1 MLTRTKTS
9 WLGKAF
15 FHHRFSLGGESRYTA
30 TLFGKPENW
39 SLSQLGHKDPVVR
52 EQFGA
57 RLGGVLYDLQVGNAF
72 APNPTKFTDRI
83 IDASELTTHVAAGSA
98 TLRRNSER
106 PADGVPLESG
116 DAFVISTANCPVTLM
131 ERSGAEAL
139 ALHTGRECL
148 IDRILVD
155 TGRPTPGRS
164 YHSICFSGLVRLG
177 DPKST
182 KVKVFW
188 AEPAHRSLYDLDDP
202 TYGSFNRKLYKLI
215 VDRWGIAC
223 APKKGNAFNIALPEL
238 IKAQCMEMGVP
249 ATNIDLSHG
258 HQPMKG
264 THLDGTPG
272 KPRNLFVLA
281 RRS

>member
-1 MLTRTKTS
+1 MLAKTKTN
-9 WLGKAF
+9 WLGKAY
-15 FHHRFSLGGESRYTA
+15 FHQRFALGESRYTA
-30 TLFGKPENW
+30 TLFGQPKNW
-39 SLSQLGHKDPVVR
+39 SLAQLSHEDPAVR
-52 EQFGA
+52 EEFGA
-57 RLGGVLYDLQVGNAF
+57 RLGGVLYELQVGSAL

-83 IDASELTTHVAAGSA
+83 IDASELATRVAAGSA
-98 TLRRNSER
+98 TLRRNPEQ
-106 PADGVPLESG
+106 PADGVPLEPG

-131 ERSGAEAL
+131 ERGGAEAL

-155 TGRPTPGRS
+155 TGRPAPGRS

-188 AEPAHRSLYDLDDP
+188 AEPAHRSRYDQDDP
-202 TYGSFNRKLYKLI
+202 TYGSFNSKLYGLI
-215 VDRWGIAC
+215 VERWGRVC
-223 APKKGNAFNIALPEL
+223 VPRQGRSFNIALPEL

-249 ATNIDLSHG
+249 AANIDLSHG
-258 HQPMKG
+258 HQPMNG